1 MLSQLYIK
9 NIAVIS
15 EATIDLTCGLNVF
28 TGETG
33 AGKTILISAIN
44 AVLGERTSKEIIR
57 TGEKKAV
64 ISALFSELSPAAV
77 SALEE
82 AGYPP
87 DEDGVLISREITA
100 DGKSTCRID
109 GRPATTA
116 ILKTVAAQLIN
127 VHGQHDN
134 QQLLSPQRHL
144 GFIDGYGELDGLLEE
159 YRQAYRACTAV
170 KRELEQ
176 INIDEAEKARRIDLL
191 SYQIDEIDAA
201 ELTMGEEEELRAQR
215 KLLKNS
221 LAVTEALG
229 GSLAVLDGDDETPGL
244 SSQLGVLVEQMGQAA
259 RYMDAARPVCER
271 LSELS
276 YEFEGF
282 ASDIRD
288 LLEGFDCDPR
298 QLDRIENRL
307 DLLYGLKKKY
317 GGSEEEILAFRDRAA
332 EELQKIETSDERARQ
347 LQAELTG
354 LLAEAQS
361 RAEKLSRARE
371 EAADRFTAQVM
382 EELAFLDMPSVTLTV
397 RRQEKPLSPDGIDE
411 MELYISTNVGEEPR
425 SLAKIASGGELARIM
440 LSVKNVMAG
449 RDDIGT
455 LIFDEVDTGVSGR
468 AAQKIGHKLRQVAAD
483 RQVIVVTHLAQVA
496 AYAQHHLLISKEA
509 RGDRT
514 YTSITPLTGEDRVRE
529 LARITGG
536 ETLSEIAL
544 EHAREMLR
552 EAGNDP
558 F

>member
-15 EATIDLTCGLNVF
+15 EAAIDFTGGLNVF

-57 TGEKKAV
+57 TGEEKAV
-64 ISALFSELSPAAV
+64 ISALFTGLSPAAAA
-77 SALEE
+77 ALGE

-87 DEDGVLISREITA
+87 EEDGVLISREITA
-100 DGKSTCRID
+100 DRKSACRID
-109 GRPATTA
+109 GRPATAA
-116 ILKTVAAQLIN
+116 ILKTVAAHLIN

-134 QQLLSPQRHL
+134 QQLLSPAKHL
-144 GFIDGYGELDGLLEE
+144 GFIDGYGELEPMLEE
-159 YRQAYRACTAV
+159 YRNAYRAYSAAR
-170 KRELEQ
+170 RELEQ
-176 INIDEAEKARRIDLL
+176 IDTDEAEKARRIDLL
-191 SYQIDEIDAA
+191 GYQIGEIDAA
-201 ELTMGEEEELRAQR
+201 QLTPGEEDELRAQR
-215 KLLKNS
+215 KLFKNA

-244 SSQLGVLVEQMGQAA
+244 STQLGALVEQMEQAA
-259 RYMDAARPVCER
+259 RYMDAARPVSER
-271 LSELS
+271 LTELS

-282 ASDIRD
+282 AGDIRG

-298 QLDRIENRL
+298 QLDAIESRL

-317 GGSEEEILAFRDRAA
+317 GGSVEEILAFRDRAA
-332 EELQKIETSDERARQ
+332 EELRKIERSDERARQ
-347 LQAELTG
+347 LQEELSG
-354 LLAEAQS
+354 LLAEARA
-361 RAEKLSRARE
+361 RAEKLSAARGD
-371 EAADRFTAQVM
+371 AAERFTARVM

-397 RRQEKPLSPDGIDE
+397 RRREKLLSPDGIDE
-411 MELYISTNVGEEPR
+411 LELYISTNVGEEPR

-496 AYAQHHLLISKEA
+496 AYAQHHLLISKTA
-509 RGDRT
+509 RDDRT
-514 YTSITPLTGEDRVRE
+514 FTSITPLEGEDRVRE

-552 EAGNDP
+552 EADGA
-558 F
+558 FR